1 MVLVVIKII
10 LVCFTFAANAFYLLS
25 LIAGATFFLER
36 RRTETANW
44 QPVSILIPLAGADFR
59 AYENYARLCRQDYP
73 VDYQIAFGVRERND
87 SAIPIVE
94 KLKADFP
101 ERDIDLVICPEVIGT
116 NLKVSNLRNIL
127 ARTRHEQIII
137 VDSDIRV
144 EKDYLRRVLA
154 PLTEAR
160 VGLVTC
166 LYRATEPPDFAA
178 LLEAIG
184 ITGEFASGVLMAR
197 WLEGVK
203 FALGSTMATTKSR
216 LQEIGGLEVVAD
228 FLADDF
234 MLGNLIARAGY
245 EVRLSEHI
253 VETAMSPVGFA
264 GMMRHQ
270 LRWGRSTRIS
280 RPAGYLGLLL
290 TYGTALA
297 LILCL
302 VDGFSQKSLILLAAT
317 LVIRLLVGWMIGVHW
332 MRDKLLRRYFW
343 LLPLRD
349 LLSFA
354 IWCLSMVGK
363 HVEWRGR
370 VFEVKRDGRMVESKG
385 SGE

>member
-1 MVLVVIKII
+1 MLLLIIKII
-10 LVCFTFAANAFYLLS
+10 LVCGVFAANVFYLLS
-25 LIAGATFFLER
+25 LLAGARFFLPKPQR
-36 RRTETANW
+36 AAVTL
-44 QPVSILIPLAGADFR
+44 QPVSLLIPLAGADFN

-73 VDYQIAFGVRERND
+73 AAYQLVFGVREASD
-87 SAIPIVE
+87 TAIPIVE
-94 KLKADFP
+94 KLQSDFP
-101 ERDIDLVICPEVIGT
+101 DRDIKLVIASQVIGA

-127 ARTRHEQIII
+127 AQTRHEQIII

-144 EKDYLRRVLA
+144 QTDYLRRVTA
-154 PLTEAR
+154 PLGEAR

-166 LYRATEPPDFAA
+166 LYRATEPPDVAA

-184 ITGEFASGVLMAR
+184 ITGEFTAGVLMAR
-197 WLEGVK
+197 MLEGVK
-203 FALGSTMATTKSR
+203 FALGSTMATTKTH
-216 LQEIGGLEVVAD
+216 LQEIGGLEALAD
-228 FLADDF
+228 YLADDF
-234 MLGNLIARAGY
+234 MLGNLIAEAGY

-253 VETAMSPVGFA
+253 VETAMSPAGFS
-264 GMMRHQ
+264 GMLRHQ

-297 LILCL
+297 LLL
-302 VDGFSQKSLILLAAT
+302 GVVDGFTPKSLILLAAT
-317 LVIRLLVGWMIGVHW
+317 LVIRLLTAWMIGVQW
-332 MRDKLLRRYFW
+332 MQDKLLKKYFW

-363 HVEWRGR
+363 RVEWRGR
-370 VFEVKRDGRMVESKG
+370 IFEVQRDGRMTEWGVGK
-385 SGE
+385 

>member
-1 MVLVVIKII
+1 MLLTVIKII
-10 LVCFTFAANAFYLLS
+10 QACLTVAANAYYLLS
-25 LIAGATFFLER
+25 LVAGAKFFLEKR
-36 RRTETANW
+36 RAEAVNW
-44 QPVSILIPLAGADFR
+44 QAVSIMIPLAGADFR
-59 AYENYARLCRQDYP
+59 AYENYARFCCQDYP
-73 VDYQIAFGVRERND
+73 AAYQMVFGVREATD

-94 KLKADFP
+94 KLQQDYP
-101 ERDIDLVICPEVIGT
+101 DRDIELVICPEVIGT

-127 ARTRHEQIII
+127 ARTKHQQIII

-144 EKDYLRRVLA
+144 ATDYLRCVLA
-154 PLTEAR
+154 PLAEEG

-178 LLEAIG
+178 LLEALG

-203 FALGSTMATTKSR
+203 FALGSTMATSKAIV
-216 LQEIGGLEVVAD
+216 QKIGGLEVLAD
-228 FLADDF
+228 YLADDF
-234 MLGNLIARAGY
+234 MLGNLIADAGY

-297 LILCL
+297 LLLCL
-302 VDGFSQKSLILLAAT
+302 TDGFSNRSLIALAVT
-317 LVIRLLVGWMIGVHW
+317 LAIRMLAGWMIGVHW
-332 MRDKLLRRYFW
+332 MGDRLLRRYFW

-354 IWCLSMVGK
+354 IWCLSLAGRR
-363 HVEWRGR
+363 VEWRGR
-370 VFEVKRDGRMVESKG
+370 VFEVRRDGRMVESRG
-385 SGE
+385 RGE